1 MKVFIFVDKIINYY
15 EVDKIMYDKL
25 IMDNIILI
33 YKKVNINMINVINNE
48 VKDIVINL
56 NIVDWVECMV
66 EW

>member
-33 YKKVNINMINVINNE
+33 YKKVNVNMINVINDE

-56 NIVDWVECMV
+56 NIVD
-66 EW
+66 

>member
-33 YKKVNINMINVINNE
+33 YKKVNVNMINVINNE

-56 NIVDWVECMV
+56 NIVD
-66 EW
+66 